1 MEIALKTVVH
11 ISTKLYY
18 TDSKVTLSWVKSVD
32 KEFENFAENPLKEI
46 LKLSNYNDWNFI
58 KTSQNPADVL
68 TRKQTF
74 EKFKENI
81 LYGEGSSFLKNNVF
95 RGGSRDFKKGGRS
108 MSATMVGRQKRFR
121 FQMV

>member
-1 MEIALKTVVH
+1 MEIALKTVVY

-32 KEFENFAENPLKEI
+32 KEFETFAENPLKEI

-74 EKFKENI
+74 GKFKEDI
-81 LYGEGSSFLKNNVF
+81 LYWEGSSFLKNNVF
-95 RGGSRDFKKGGRS
+95 RGGS
-108 MSATMVGRQKRFR
+108 
-121 FQMV
+121 